1 MLSDVLFRIVNT
13 AGGLAVDDTLW
24 RRQVLGPDPA
34 TSRAAARRRI
44 AEAAR
49 ARTRPEAEPADY
61 PSMSRIIATR
71 GASAG
76 GIG

>member
-44 AEAAR
+44 A
-49 ARTRPEAEPADY
+49 
-61 PSMSRIIATR
+61 
-71 GASAG
+71 
-76 GIG
+76 